1 MAKHDGRR
9 KTKPQPVDQAVAEEL
24 LAEQDVQR
32 EGAAAG
38 QREGWHGEAEQGK
51 MGKCKRLRHE

>member
-1 MAKHDGRR
+1 M
-9 KTKPQPVDQAVAEEL
+9 DQAVAEEL

-51 MGKCKRLRHE
+51 MLRWARANG